1 MEIQYIPLILAVV
14 FTGHLALSD
23 GSALNEV
30 FLVQFHCIS
39 SSGNQDTCNAYLDCL
54 FALNDQY
61 IQPYTE
67 CMDKVSEKRAQI
79 YTTERVAWHGDV
91 NFFTN
96 QSEISKRNCVKHSV
110 KFTLTWTTACHL
122 TFPPMDTPPSPPI
135 DAFPTHGYSPSP
147 THPLMPPS
155 PPWNASFP
163 TH

>member
-67 CMDKVSEKRAQI
+67 CMDKVAPKGGVGNCSEIEEMYESTEKRNEA
-79 YTTERVAWHGDV
+79 
-91 NFFTN
+91 
-96 QSEISKRNCVKHSV
+96 
-110 KFTLTWTTACHL
+110 TTACHL
-122 TFPPMDTPPSPPI
+122 ISHPWMGGE
-135 DAFPTHGYSPSP
+135 GYLLP
-147 THPLMPPS
+147 HPLMPPS
-155 PPWNASFP
+155 PPMDTSFP
-163 TH
+163 PWMPRRSYLCPA